1 MNNVQLKRLSVL
13 NFKGLRNLSID
24 FDNNTNIF
32 GDNGTGK
39 TTIFDSILWM
49 LFGKDS
55 TDRKDFELKTLDSDN
70 NVIPKIDHEV
80 EGDFL
85 VNSEPV
91 RLKRVFREKW
101 VKTKGALES
110 EFSGN
115 ETHYYWNDVPMSQKQ
130 YNEKV
135 GEIIDEKVFK
145 LITSPS
151 TFNSDKAGTYG
162 DPKLP
167 MWKNRRNVLVQ
178 IAGEIDDTKIL
189 DQMADLSNKTEIG
202 ALTNVLNSNK
212 SLEEYQKQIA
222 ATIKKAKDDIKM
234 IPTRIDEVERSKP
247 DAVNAVEIN
256 TEIKA
261 KESQI
266 ENIENQLLDK
276 SKAFDEVINQRNA
289 NQDEIFKLARKVN
302 TIVFEIAE
310 RAKNEANSG
319 DSKADQILKQIND
332 KKSNELQPAVQKIVR
347 LKSEKSTLENN
358 ISNYEKSIK
367 EKRELWEVENAKNF
381 IFSEDNAV
389 CPCCE
394 RALDASTIENQK
406 AELQTKFN
414 ANKKSILDGINAD
427 GKAISEKKNNAVAE
441 LSEVYLRIASG
452 ESFISSVKESITSLE
467 SDYESAKTNSETKV
481 SVEELIE
488 KYTAE
493 NTELTDLKSQI
504 ATLEA
509 KVFELP
515 DVNANNDLRTQKQT
529 INSEIQVLRDSL
541 KANDQI
547 KAADVRIAELQKE
560 ESMLA
565 QSIADVEKTQYVIE
579 NFIKLK
585 IDTIE
590 DRINEKFSFVKF
602 RLFKTQINGGVE
614 ECCDALI
621 NGVPFTDANT
631 ASKINAGIDIIN
643 TLCEFYN
650 VSAPIIIDNRESVVK
665 LIDSPS
671 QIINLFVSPED
682 KKLRIA

>member
-1 MNNVQLKRLSVL
+1 MNNVQLKRLSLL
-13 NFKGLRNLSID
+13 NFKGIRNLSID

-39 TTIFDSILWM
+39 TTIFDSILWL

-115 ETHYYWNDVPMSQKQ
+115 ETLYYWNDVPMSQKQ

-135 GEIIDEKVFK
+135 GEIIDEKIFK

-151 TFNSDKAGTYG
+151 AFNSLKWQD
-162 DPKLP
+162 
-167 MWKNRRNVLVQ
+167 RRDVLVK
-178 IAGEIDDTKIL
+178 IAGEVSD
-189 DQMADLSNKTEIG
+189 ADLAAGNEEYI
-202 ALTNVLNSNK
+202 ALVAQLTNK
-212 SLEEYQKQIA
+212 SLEEYKKQIA

-289 NQDEIFKLARKVN
+289 NQDDIFKLARKVN

-332 KKSNELQPAVQKIVR
+332 KKSNELQPAEQKIVR

-441 LSEVYLRIASG
+441 LSEVDLRIESG
-452 ESFISSVKESITSLE
+452 ENFISSVKDSITALE
-467 SDYESAKTNSETKV
+467 SDFESAKNNSETKV
-481 SVEELIE
+481 SVEDLIE

-493 NTELTDLKSQI
+493 NTELPDLKSQI

-509 KVFELP
+509 NVFELP
-515 DVNANNDLRTQKQT
+515 DANANNDLRTQKQT

-547 KAADVRIAELQKE
+547 NAADVRIKELQKE

>member
-13 NFKGLRNLSID
+13 NFKGLRNLSIN

-39 TTIFDSILWM
+39 TTIFDSILWL

-115 ETHYYWNDVPMSQKQ
+115 ETLYYWNDVPMSQKQ

-151 TFNSDKAGTYG
+151 AFNSLKWQD
-162 DPKLP
+162 
-167 MWKNRRNVLVQ
+167 RRDVLVK
-178 IAGEIDDTKIL
+178 IAGEVSD
-189 DQMADLSNKTEIG
+189 ADLAAGNEEYI
-202 ALTNVLNSNK
+202 ALVAQLTNK
-212 SLEEYQKQIA
+212 SLEEFKKQIA

-247 DAVNAVEIN
+247 DSVNALEIN
-256 TEIKA
+256 TVIKA

-276 SKAFDEVINQRNA
+276 SKAFDEVINLRNA

-319 DSKADQILKQIND
+319 DSNADQILKQIND
-332 KKSNELQPAVQKIVR
+332 KKSNELQPAEQKIVR

-394 RALDASTIENQK
+394 RVLDASRIENQK

-441 LSEVYLRIASG
+441 LSEVDLRIASG

-467 SDYESAKTNSETKV
+467 SDYESAKSNSETKV
-481 SVEELIE
+481 SVEDLIE
-488 KYTAE
+488 KYTSE
-493 NTELTDLKSQI
+493 NTELPTLKSQI

-515 DVNANNDLRTQKQT
+515 DANANNDLRTQKQT

-547 KAADVRIAELQKE
+547 NAADIRIKELQKE

-643 TLCEFYN
+643 SLCEFYN

>member
-1 MNNVQLKRLSVL
+1 MNNVQLKRLSLL
-13 NFKGLRNLSID
+13 NFKGIRNLSID

-39 TTIFDSILWM
+39 TTIFDSILWL

-55 TDRKDFELKTLDSDN
+55 TDRKDFELKTLDSEN

-85 VNSEPV
+85 VNSEAV
-91 RLKRVFREKW
+91 TLKRVFREKW
-101 VKTKGALES
+101 VKTKGSLEA

-115 ETHYYWNDVPMSQKQ
+115 ETLYYWNDVPMSQKQ

-145 LITSPS
+145 LITSP
-151 TFNSDKAGTYG
+151 TAFNSLKWQD
-162 DPKLP
+162 
-167 MWKNRRNVLVQ
+167 RRDVLVK
-178 IAGEIDDTKIL
+178 IAGEVSD
-189 DQMADLSNKTEIG
+189 ADLAAGNEEYI
-202 ALTNVLNSNK
+202 ALVAQLTNK
-212 SLEEYQKQIA
+212 SLDEYKKQIA

-247 DAVNAVEIN
+247 EAVNAEEIN
-256 TEIKA
+256 AEIKA
-261 KESQI
+261 KESHI

-319 DSKADQILKQIND
+319 DSKVDQIQKQIND
-332 KKSNELQPAVQKIVR
+332 KKTNELQPAEQKIIR
-347 LKSEKSTLENN
+347 LKSEKVTLENN

-441 LSEVYLRIASG
+441 LSEVNLRIESG
-452 ESFISSVKESITSLE
+452 ESFISSVKESITVLE
-467 SDYESAKTNSETKV
+467 SDYESVKNNSETKV
-481 SVEELIE
+481 SVEDLIE

-493 NTELTDLKSQI
+493 NTELPDLKSQI
-504 ATLEA
+504 ATLES

-515 DVNANNDLRTQKQT
+515 DANANNDLRTQKQT

-565 QSIADVEKTQYVIE
+565 QSIADVEKTQFVIE

-585 IDTIE
+585 IDTVE

-621 NGVPFTDANT
+621 NGVPFSDANT

-643 TLCEFYN
+643 SLCEFYN
-650 VSAPIIIDNRESVVK
+650 VSAPIIIDNRESIVK
-665 LIDSPS
+665 LIESPS

>member
-1 MNNVQLKRLSVL
+1 MNNVQLKRLSLL
-13 NFKGLRNLSID
+13 NFKGIRNLSID

-39 TTIFDSILWM
+39 TSLFDACTWL

-101 VKTKGALES
+101 VKTKGSLEA

-115 ETHYYWNDVPMSQKQ
+115 ETLYYWNDVPMSQKK

-135 GEIIDEKVFK
+135 DEIIDEKVFK

-151 TFNSDKAGTYG
+151 AFNSLKWQD
-162 DPKLP
+162 
-167 MWKNRRNVLVQ
+167 RRDVLVK
-178 IAGEIDDTKIL
+178 IAGEVSD
-189 DQMADLSNKTEIG
+189 ADLAAGNVEYTDLV
-202 ALTNVLNSNK
+202 AQLTNK
-212 SLEEYQKQIA
+212 SLDEYKKQIA

-247 DAVNAVEIN
+247 DPVNADQINAEIQV
-256 TEIKA
+256 
-261 KESQI
+261 KETNIQRIDDQI
-266 ENIENQLLDK
+266 LDK

-289 NQDEIFKLARKVN
+289 NQDEIFKLSRKVN
-302 TIVFEIAE
+302 LIVFEIAE
-310 RAKNEANSG
+310 RAKNEVASQG
-319 DSKADQILKQIND
+319 SKALQVQRLIDEKTNGELVPAESKV
-332 KKSNELQPAVQKIVR
+332 KKLE
-347 LKSEKSTLENN
+347 SEKTTLLNS
-358 ISNYEKSIK
+358 ISSYEKSIL
-367 EKRELWEVENAKNF
+367 EKREQWQVENSKTFVFDEN
-381 IFSEDNAV
+381 NAI

-394 RALDASTIENQK
+394 RPLDAEKVAENKNQ
-406 AELQTKFN
+406 LLSNFN
-414 ANKKSILDGINAD
+414 TNKKKVLDEINAE
-427 GKAISEKKNNAVAE
+427 GKAISDKKTTAEKEIQELDIRISEGSKYIDNLKSSIGGLRNQLEAAKDEDKSNITAE
-441 LSEVYLRIASG
+441 Q
-452 ESFISSVKESITSLE
+452 
-467 SDYESAKTNSETKV
+467 
-481 SVEELIE
+481 LIE
-488 KYTAE
+488 KYTTE
-493 NTELTDLKSQI
+493 NTELSDLKSQI
-504 ATLEA
+504 SILEA
-509 KVFELP
+509 KEFNLP
-515 DVNANNDLRTQKQT
+515 DQAENNELRNKKVS
-529 INSEIQVLRDSL
+529 INSEIQILRDSL

-565 QSIADVEKTQYVIE
+565 QSIADVEKTQFVIE

-621 NGVPFTDANT
+621 NGVPFSDANT

-643 TLCEFYN
+643 SLCDFYN
-650 VSAPIIIDNRESVVK
+650 VSAPIIIDNRESITK
-665 LIDSPS
+665 LIDSKS

-682 KKLRIA
+682 KKLRISC

>member
-39 TTIFDSILWM
+39 TTIFDSILWL

-115 ETHYYWNDVPMSQKQ
+115 ETLYYWNDVPMSQKQ

-151 TFNSDKAGTYG
+151 AFNSLKWQD
-162 DPKLP
+162 
-167 MWKNRRNVLVQ
+167 RRDVLVK
-178 IAGEIDDTKIL
+178 IAGEVSD
-189 DQMADLSNKTEIG
+189 ADLAAGNEEYI
-202 ALTNVLNSNK
+202 ALVAQLTNK
-212 SLEEYQKQIA
+212 SLEEYKKQIA

-256 TEIKA
+256 TAIKA

-289 NQDEIFKLARKVN
+289 NQDDIFKLARKVN

-319 DSKADQILKQIND
+319 DSKADHILKQIND
-332 KKSNELQPAVQKIVR
+332 KKSNELQPAEQKIVR

-406 AELQTKFN
+406 SELQTKFN

-441 LSEVYLRIASG
+441 LSEVNLRIESG
-452 ESFISSVKESITSLE
+452 ESFISSVKEYITALE
-467 SDYESAKTNSETKV
+467 SDYESAITNSETKV
-481 SVEELIE
+481 SVEGLIE
-488 KYTAE
+488 KYTSE
-493 NTELTDLKSQI
+493 NTELPTLKSQI

-515 DVNANNDLRTQKQT
+515 DANANNDLRTQKQT
-529 INSEIQVLRDSL
+529 INSEIQVIRDSL

-621 NGVPFTDANT
+621 NGVPFTDTNT
-631 ASKINAGIDIIN
+631 ASKINAGIDIIKS
-643 TLCEFYN
+643 LCEFYN

>member
-39 TTIFDSILWM
+39 TTIFDSILWL

-115 ETHYYWNDVPMSQKQ
+115 ETLYYWNDVPMSQKQ

-151 TFNSDKAGTYG
+151 AFNSLKWQD
-162 DPKLP
+162 
-167 MWKNRRNVLVQ
+167 RRDVLVK
-178 IAGEIDDTKIL
+178 IAGEVSD
-189 DQMADLSNKTEIG
+189 ADLAAGNEEYI
-202 ALTNVLNSNK
+202 ALVAQLTNK
-212 SLEEYQKQIA
+212 SLEEYKKQIA

-256 TEIKA
+256 TAIKA

-289 NQDEIFKLARKVN
+289 NQNEIFKLARKVN

-406 AELQTKFN
+406 SELQTKFN

-427 GKAISEKKNNAVAE
+427 GKAIADKKTNAVTE
-441 LSEVYLRIASG
+441 LSEVNTRIASG

-481 SVEELIE
+481 SVEDLIE
-488 KYTAE
+488 KYTSE
-493 NTELTDLKSQI
+493 NTELPTLKSQI

-515 DVNANNDLRTQKQT
+515 DANANNDLRTQKQT

-631 ASKINAGIDIIN
+631 ASRINAGVDIIN
-643 TLCEFYN
+643 SLCEFYN

-682 KKLRIA
+682 KKLRISC

>member
-1 MNNVQLKRLSVL
+1 MNNVQLKRLSLL
-13 NFKGLRNLSID
+13 NFKGIRNLSID

-39 TTIFDSILWM
+39 TTIFDSILWL

-55 TDRKDFELKTLDSDN
+55 TDRKDFELKTLDSEN

-115 ETHYYWNDVPMSQKQ
+115 ETLYYWNDVPMSQKQ

-145 LITSPS
+145 LITSP
-151 TFNSDKAGTYG
+151 TAFNALKWQD
-162 DPKLP
+162 
-167 MWKNRRNVLVQ
+167 RRDVLVK
-178 IAGEIDDTKIL
+178 IAGEVSD
-189 DQMADLSNKTEIG
+189 ADLAAGNEEYI
-202 ALTNVLNSNK
+202 ALVGQLTNK
-212 SLEEYQKQIA
+212 SLEEYKKQIA

-247 DAVNAVEIN
+247 DSVNAEEIN
-256 TEIKA
+256 AEIKA

-289 NQDEIFKLARKVN
+289 NQDEIFKISRKVN
-302 TIVFEIAE
+302 LIVFEIAE

-332 KKSNELQPAVQKIVR
+332 KKTNELQPAEQKIVR
-347 LKSEKSTLENN
+347 LKSEKVTLENN

-427 GKAISEKKNNAVAE
+427 GKAISEKKNNAIAE
-441 LSEVYLRIASG
+441 LSEVNLRIESG
-452 ESFISSVKESITSLE
+452 ESFISSVKESITVLE
-467 SDYESAKTNSETKV
+467 SDFESAKTNSETKV
-481 SVEELIE
+481 SVEDLIE

-493 NTELTDLKSQI
+493 NTELPDLKSQI

-515 DVNANNDLRTQKQT
+515 DANANNDLRTQKQT

-565 QSIADVEKTQYVIE
+565 QSIADVEKTQFVIE

-621 NGVPFTDANT
+621 NGVPFSDANT

-643 TLCEFYN
+643 SLCEFYN
-650 VSAPIIIDNRESVVK
+650 VSAPIIIDNRESIVK
-665 LIDSPS
+665 LIESPS

>member
-39 TTIFDSILWM
+39 TTIFDSILWL

-115 ETHYYWNDVPMSQKQ
+115 ETLYYWNDVPMSQKQ

-151 TFNSDKAGTYG
+151 AFNSLKWQD
-162 DPKLP
+162 
-167 MWKNRRNVLVQ
+167 RRDVLVK
-178 IAGEIDDTKIL
+178 IAGEVSDV
-189 DQMADLSNKTEIG
+189 DLAAGNNEYI
-202 ALTNVLNSNK
+202 ALVAQLTNK
-212 SLEEYQKQIA
+212 SLDEFKKQIA

-310 RAKNEANSG
+310 RAKNEANSV
-319 DSKADQILKQIND
+319 DFKADQILKQIND
-332 KKSNELQPAVQKIVR
+332 KKSNELQPAEQKIVR
-347 LKSEKSTLENN
+347 LKSEKSTLENS

-414 ANKKSILDGINAD
+414 TNKKSILDGINAD
-427 GKAISEKKNNAVAE
+427 GKAISEKKNNAVDE
-441 LSEVYLRIASG
+441 LSEVDLRIESG
-452 ESFISSVKESITSLE
+452 ENFISSVKDSITALE
-467 SDYESAKTNSETKV
+467 SDFESAKNNSETKV
-481 SVEELIE
+481 SVEDLIE

-493 NTELTDLKSQI
+493 NTELPDLKSQI

-515 DVNANNDLRTQKQT
+515 DANANNDLRTQKQ
-529 INSEIQVLRDSL
+529 IVNSEIQVLRDSL

-631 ASKINAGIDIIN
+631 ASRINAGIDIIN
-643 TLCEFYN
+643 SLCEFYN

>member
-1 MNNVQLKRLSVL
+1 MNKVQLKRLSLL
-13 NFKGLRNLSID
+13 NFKGIRNLNID

-39 TTIFDSILWM
+39 TTIFDSILWL

-115 ETHYYWNDVPMSQKQ
+115 ETLYYWNDVPMSQKQ

-151 TFNSDKAGTYG
+151 AFNSLKWQD
-162 DPKLP
+162 
-167 MWKNRRNVLVQ
+167 RRDVLVK
-178 IAGEIDDTKIL
+178 IAGEVSD
-189 DQMADLSNKTEIG
+189 ADLAAGNEEYI
-202 ALTNVLNSNK
+202 ALVAQLTSK
-212 SLEEYQKQIA
+212 SLDEYKKQIA

-247 DAVNAVEIN
+247 EAVNAEKINAEIKLKE
-256 TEIKA
+256 TEIQK
-261 KESQI
+261 I
-266 ENIENQLLDK
+266 DDQLLDK
-276 SKAFDEVINQRNA
+276 SKAFDEVINKRNA
-289 NQDEIFKLARKVN
+289 NQDEIFKLSRKVN
-302 TIVFEIAE
+302 LIVFEIAE
-310 RAKNEANSG
+310 RAKNEVVSQG
-319 DSKADQILKQIND
+319 SKALQVQRLIDEKTNG
-332 KKSNELQPAVQKIVR
+332 ELVPAESKVKR
-347 LKSEKSTLENN
+347 LESEKTNLQNSISSYEN
-358 ISNYEKSIK
+358 SIL
-367 EKRELWEVENAKNF
+367 EKREQWQTENSKTFVFDEN
-381 IFSEDNAV
+381 NAI
-389 CPCCE
+389 CPCCK
-394 RALDASTIENQK
+394 RPLDAEKVAENKNQ
-406 AELQTKFN
+406 LLSNFN
-414 ANKKSILDGINAD
+414 SNKKKVLDEINAE
-427 GKAISEKKNNAVAE
+427 GKAISDKKTAAEKEIQELDIRISEGSKYIDNLKSSIGGLRNQLEAAKDEDKSNITAE
-441 LSEVYLRIASG
+441 Q
-452 ESFISSVKESITSLE
+452 
-467 SDYESAKTNSETKV
+467 
-481 SVEELIE
+481 LIE
-488 KYTAE
+488 RYTAE
-493 NTELTDLKSQI
+493 NTELSGLKSQI
-504 ATLEA
+504 AALEA
-509 KVFELP
+509 KEFNLP
-515 DVNANNDLRTQKQT
+515 DQTENNELRNKKVS
-529 INSEIQVLRDSL
+529 INSEIQILRDSL
-541 KANDQI
+541 KVNDQI
-547 KAADVRIAELQKE
+547 KAADDRIAELQKE

-565 QSIADVEKTQYVIE
+565 QSIANVEKTQFVIE

-621 NGVPFTDANT
+621 NGVPFSDANT

-643 TLCEFYN
+643 SLCEFYN

>member
-1 MNNVQLKRLSVL
+1 MNNVQLKRLSLL
-13 NFKGLRNLSID
+13 NFKGIRNLSID

-39 TTIFDSILWM
+39 TTIFDSILWL

-55 TDRKDFELKTLDSDN
+55 TDRKDFELKTLDSEN
-70 NVIPKIDHEV
+70 NVIPKVDHEV

-115 ETHYYWNDVPMSQKQ
+115 ETLYYWNDVPMSQKQ

-151 TFNSDKAGTYG
+151 AFNSLKWQD
-162 DPKLP
+162 
-167 MWKNRRNVLVQ
+167 RRDVLVK
-178 IAGEIDDTKIL
+178 IAGEVSDV
-189 DQMADLSNKTEIG
+189 DLAAGNEEYI
-202 ALTNVLNSNK
+202 ALVAQLTNK
-212 SLEEYQKQIA
+212 SLEEFKKQIA

-266 ENIENQLLDK
+266 ENIDNQLLDK

-332 KKSNELQPAVQKIVR
+332 KKSNELQPAEQKIVR

-367 EKRELWEVENAKNF
+367 EKRELWEVENAKDF

-441 LSEVYLRIASG
+441 LSEVDLRIASG

-467 SDYESAKTNSETKV
+467 SDYESTKTNSETKV
-481 SVEELIE
+481 SVEDLIE
-488 KYTAE
+488 KYTSE
-493 NTELTDLKSQI
+493 NTELPTLKSQI

-515 DVNANNDLRTQKQT
+515 DANANNDLRTQKQT

-547 KAADVRIAELQKE
+547 NAADIRIKELQKE

-621 NGVPFTDANT
+621 NGVPFIDANT

-643 TLCEFYN
+643 SLCEFYN

>member
-39 TTIFDSILWM
+39 TTIFDSILWL

-115 ETHYYWNDVPMSQKQ
+115 ETLYYWNDVPMSQKQ

-151 TFNSDKAGTYG
+151 AFNSLKWQD
-162 DPKLP
+162 
-167 MWKNRRNVLVQ
+167 RRDVLVK
-178 IAGEIDDTKIL
+178 IAGEVSD
-189 DQMADLSNKTEIG
+189 ADLAAGNEEYI
-202 ALTNVLNSNK
+202 ALVAQLTNK
-212 SLEEYQKQIA
+212 SLEEYKKQIA

-247 DAVNAVEIN
+247 EAVNAVEIN
-256 TEIKA
+256 TAIKA

-289 NQDEIFKLARKVN
+289 NQDDIFKLARKVN

-406 AELQTKFN
+406 SELQTKFN

-441 LSEVYLRIASG
+441 LSEVDLRIASG

-467 SDYESAKTNSETKV
+467 SDYESAKSNSETKV
-481 SVEELIE
+481 SVEDLIE
-488 KYTAE
+488 KYTSE
-493 NTELTDLKSQI
+493 NTELPTLKSQI

-515 DVNANNDLRTQKQT
+515 DANANNDLRTQKQT

-547 KAADVRIAELQKE
+547 KAADIRIKELQKE

-631 ASKINAGIDIIN
+631 ASRINAGIDIIN
-643 TLCEFYN
+643 SLCDFYN
-650 VSAPIIIDNRESVVK
+650 VSAPIIIDNRESVIK
-665 LIDSPS
+665 LLNSSS
-671 QIINLFVSPED
+671 QIINLFVEKGSYLNVGKPKYTSQHLAELE
-682 KKLRIA
+682 KIKTA

>member
-39 TTIFDSILWM
+39 TTIFDSILWL

-55 TDRKDFELKTLDSDN
+55 TDRKDFELKTLDSEN

-85 VNSEPV
+85 VNSELV

-115 ETHYYWNDVPMSQKQ
+115 ETLYYWNDVPMSQKQ

-135 GEIIDEKVFK
+135 GEIIDEIVFK

-151 TFNSDKAGTYG
+151 AFNSLKWQD
-162 DPKLP
+162 
-167 MWKNRRNVLVQ
+167 RRDVLVK
-178 IAGEIDDTKIL
+178 IAGEVSD
-189 DQMADLSNKTEIG
+189 ADLAEGNEEYI
-202 ALTNVLNSNK
+202 ALVAQLTNK
-212 SLEEYQKQIA
+212 SLEEFKKQIA

-247 DAVNAVEIN
+247 EAVNAEEIN
-256 TEIKA
+256 AEIKA

-332 KKSNELQPAVQKIVR
+332 KKSNELQPAEQKIVR

-358 ISNYEKSIK
+358 TSNYEKSIK

-414 ANKKSILDGINAD
+414 TNKKSILDGINAD

-441 LSEVYLRIASG
+441 LSEVNLRIESG
-452 ESFISSVKESITSLE
+452 ENFIASVKESITGLQ
-467 SDYESAKTNSETKV
+467 SDFESAKTNSETKV
-481 SVEELIE
+481 SVEDLIE

-493 NTELTDLKSQI
+493 NTELPDLKSQI

-515 DVNANNDLRTQKQT
+515 DANANNDLRTQKQT

-547 KAADVRIAELQKE
+547 NAADVRIKELQKE

-643 TLCEFYN
+643 SLCEFYN

>member
-39 TTIFDSILWM
+39 TTIFDSILWL

-115 ETHYYWNDVPMSQKQ
+115 ETLYYWNDVPMSQKQ

-151 TFNSDKAGTYG
+151 AFNSLKWQD
-162 DPKLP
+162 
-167 MWKNRRNVLVQ
+167 RRDVLVK
-178 IAGEIDDTKIL
+178 IAGEVSD
-189 DQMADLSNKTEIG
+189 ADLAAGNEEYI
-202 ALTNVLNSNK
+202 ALVAQLTNK
-212 SLEEYQKQIA
+212 SLEEYKKQIA

-256 TEIKA
+256 TAIKA

-289 NQDEIFKLARKVN
+289 NQDDIFKLARKVN

-332 KKSNELQPAVQKIVR
+332 KKSNELQPAEQKIVR

-394 RALDASTIENQK
+394 RVLDASTIENQK

-414 ANKKSILDGINAD
+414 ANKKSILDGINED

-441 LSEVYLRIASG
+441 LSEVDLRIASG

-481 SVEELIE
+481 SVEDLIE
-488 KYTAE
+488 KYTSE
-493 NTELTDLKSQI
+493 NTELPTLKSQI

-515 DVNANNDLRTQKQT
+515 DANANNDLRTQKQT

-547 KAADVRIAELQKE
+547 KAADVRIKELQKE

-643 TLCEFYN
+643 SLCEFYN

>member
-1 MNNVQLKRLSVL
+1 MNNVQLKRLSLL
-13 NFKGLRNLSID
+13 NFKGIRNLSID

-39 TTIFDSILWM
+39 TSLFDACTWL

-55 TDRKDFELKTLDSDN
+55 TDRKDFELKTLDSEN

-115 ETHYYWNDVPMSQKQ
+115 ETLYYWNDVPMSQKQ

-145 LITSPS
+145 LITSP
-151 TFNSDKAGTYG
+151 TAFNALKWQD
-162 DPKLP
+162 
-167 MWKNRRNVLVQ
+167 RRDVLVK
-178 IAGEIDDTKIL
+178 IAGEVSD
-189 DQMADLSNKTEIG
+189 ADLASGNEEYI
-202 ALTNVLNSNK
+202 ALVAQLTNK
-212 SLEEYQKQIA
+212 SLDEYKKQIA

-247 DAVNAVEIN
+247 EAVNAEEIN
-256 TEIKA
+256 AEIKA

-332 KKSNELQPAVQKIVR
+332 KKSNELQPVEQKIIR
-347 LKSEKSTLENN
+347 LKSEKVTLENN

-406 AELQTKFN
+406 SELQTKFN

-441 LSEVYLRIASG
+441 LSEVNLRIESG
-452 ESFISSVKESITSLE
+452 ESFISSVKESITGLQ
-467 SDYESAKTNSETKV
+467 SDFESAKTNSETKA
-481 SVEELIE
+481 SVEDLIK
-488 KYTAE
+488 KYTSE
-493 NTELTDLKSQI
+493 NTELPDLKSQI

-515 DVNANNDLRTQKQT
+515 DANANNDLRTQKQT

-621 NGVPFTDANT
+621 NGVPFSDANT

-643 TLCEFYN
+643 SLCEFYN

-682 KKLRIA
+682 KKLRIV

>member
-39 TTIFDSILWM
+39 TSLFDACTWL

-55 TDRKDFELKTLDSDN
+55 TDRKDFELKTLDSEN

-115 ETHYYWNDVPMSQKQ
+115 ETLYYWNDVPMSQKQ

-151 TFNSDKAGTYG
+151 AFNSLKWQD
-162 DPKLP
+162 
-167 MWKNRRNVLVQ
+167 RRDVLVK
-178 IAGEIDDTKIL
+178 IAGEVSD
-189 DQMADLSNKTEIG
+189 ADLVAGNEEYI
-202 ALTNVLNSNK
+202 ALVAQLTNK
-212 SLEEYQKQIA
+212 SLEEYKKQIA

-247 DAVNAVEIN
+247 DAVNAEEIN
-256 TEIKA
+256 AGIKA

-310 RAKNEANSG
+310 KAKNEAKSG
-319 DSKADQILKQIND
+319 DSKADQIQKQIND
-332 KKSNELQPAVQKIVR
+332 KKSNELQPAEQKLIR
-347 LKSEKSTLENN
+347 LRSEKTTLETS
-358 ISNYEKSIK
+358 ISSYEKSIQD
-367 EKRELWEVENAKNF
+367 KRELWNVENAKNF
-381 IFSEDNAV
+381 VFSDENAV

-394 RALDASTIENQK
+394 RPLDTSTVENQK

-414 ANKKSILDGINAD
+414 TNKKSILDGINAE
-427 GKAISEKKNNAVAE
+427 GKAISDKKANAAAE
-441 LSEVYLRIASG
+441 LSEVNTRIGSG
-452 ESFISSVKESITSLE
+452 EAFIKETADSISILEKELEDQKKDELITSL
-467 SDYESAKTNSETKV
+467 DPQ
-481 SVEELIE
+481 ELIA
-488 KYTAE
+488 KYTSE
-493 NTELTDLKSQI
+493 NKDLKDLKVQV
-504 ATLEA
+504 AALEA

-515 DVNANNDLRTQKQT
+515 DPNDQNDLRTQKQS
-529 INSEIQVLRDSL
+529 INSEIQVLRNSL
-541 KANDQI
+541 QANDQI
-547 KAADVRIAELQKE
+547 QTANNRIAELQKE
-560 ESMLA
+560 EKMLA
-565 QSIADVEKTQYVIE
+565 QSIADIEKTQYTID

-585 IDTIE
+585 VDTIE

-602 RLFKTQINGGVE
+602 RLFEKQINGALI
-614 ECCDALI
+614 ECCDALV
-621 NGVPFTDANT
+621 NGVPISDANT
-631 ASKINAGIDIIN
+631 ASRINAGIDIIN

-650 VSAPIIIDNRESVVK
+650 VSAPIIIDNRESVVN

-671 QIINLFVSPED
+671 QIVNLFVSPED

>member
-1 MNNVQLKRLSVL
+1 MNNVQLKRLSLL
-13 NFKGLRNLSID
+13 NFKGIRNLNID

-39 TTIFDSILWM
+39 TTVFDSIIWL

-70 NVIPKIDHEV
+70 NVIPKIEHEV

-91 RLKRVFREKW
+91 RLKRIFKEKW
-101 VKTKGALES
+101 VKTKGSLEA

-115 ETHYYWNDVPMSQKQ
+115 ETLYYWNDVPMSQKQ

-135 GEIIDEKVFK
+135 GEIIDEKIFK

-151 TFNSDKAGTYG
+151 AFNSLKWQD
-162 DPKLP
+162 
-167 MWKNRRNVLVQ
+167 RRDVLVK
-178 IAGEIDDTKIL
+178 IAGEVSD
-189 DQMADLSNKTEIG
+189 ADLAAGNEEYI
-202 ALTNVLNSNK
+202 ALVAQLTNK
-212 SLEEYQKQIA
+212 SLDEYKKQIA

-234 IPTRIDEVERSKP
+234 IPTRIDEVERNKP
-247 DAVNAVEIN
+247 EPVEEGEVNAEIQ
-256 TEIKA
+256 A

-266 ENIENQLLDK
+266 QKIDDQLLDK
-276 SKAFDEVINQRNA
+276 SKAFDEVINQRNE
-289 NQDEIFKLARKVN
+289 NQDQIFQLNRKVN
-302 TIVFEIAE
+302 TIVFEISE
-310 RAKNEANSG
+310 RAKNEVASQG
-319 DSKADQILKQIND
+319 SKTIQTQRIIDEKINGELIPAERKVQNLQTD
-332 KKSNELQPAVQKIVR
+332 KSI
-347 LKSEKSTLENN
+347 LENS
-358 ISNYEKSIK
+358 IPSYEKSIL
-367 EKRELWEVENAKNF
+367 EKRESWQTENAKQFNF
-381 IFSEDNAV
+381 SNDEAI
-389 CPCCE
+389 CPCCN
-394 RALDASTIENQK
+394 RALDASTVAENKNQLL
-406 AELQTKFN
+406 AKFN
-414 ANKKSILDGINAD
+414 ANKKKVLDEINAE
-427 GKAISEKKNNAVAE
+427 GKAIADKKSSAEKEIQE
-441 LSEVYLRIASG
+441 LEIRIAEGLKYVENLKSTIG
-452 ESFISSVKESITSLE
+452 GFKNQLEAAKDEDKSNITAE
-467 SDYESAKTNSETKV
+467 Q
-481 SVEELIE
+481 LIE

-493 NTELTDLKSQI
+493 NSELASLKSQI
-504 ATLEA
+504 AALEA
-509 KVFELP
+509 KEFNLP
-515 DVNANNDLRTQKQT
+515 DQAENNELRNKKVS

-541 KANDQI
+541 KINDQI
-547 KAADVRIAELQKE
+547 KTADDRIAELQKE

-565 QSIADVEKTQYVIE
+565 QSIADVEKTQFVIE

-621 NGVPFTDANT
+621 NGVPFSDANT

-643 TLCEFYN
+643 SLCDFYN

>member
-115 ETHYYWNDVPMSQKQ
+115 ETLYYWNDVPMSQKQ

-151 TFNSDKAGTYG
+151 AFNSLKWQD
-162 DPKLP
+162 
-167 MWKNRRNVLVQ
+167 RRDVLVK
-178 IAGEIDDTKIL
+178 IAGEVSD
-189 DQMADLSNKTEIG
+189 ADLAAGNEEYI
-202 ALTNVLNSNK
+202 ALVAQLTNK
-212 SLEEYQKQIA
+212 SLEEYKKQIA

-247 DAVNAVEIN
+247 DAVNALEIN
-256 TEIKA
+256 TVIKA

-332 KKSNELQPAVQKIVR
+332 KKSNELQPAEQKIVR

-367 EKRELWEVENAKNF
+367 EKRELWEVENAKDF

-441 LSEVYLRIASG
+441 LSEVNLRIESG
-452 ESFISSVKESITSLE
+452 ESFISSAKESITALE
-467 SDYESAKTNSETKV
+467 SDYESTKTNSETKV
-481 SVEELIE
+481 SVEDLIE
-488 KYTAE
+488 KYTSE
-493 NTELTDLKSQI
+493 NTELPTLKSQI

-515 DVNANNDLRTQKQT
+515 HANANNDLRTQKQT